1 MCGICGIYNFS
12 RGSSNLK
19 DQLKRMCQVMIHRGP
34 DDEGY
39 FLDDR
44 IGLGMRR
51 LAIIDLITGHQ
62 PIHNEDESIWVIL
75 NGEIYNF
82 KELREELIKKGHKFY
97 TNSDTETIVHLYEE
111 EGENVVNKLNGM
123 FAFAIWDKRNG
134 ILLLARDRLGIKPL
148 HFFQKNNTFIFASEI
163 KSILVTDYYKKEI
176 DFDALSKYFSF
187 EYIPAPQTIFKDIKK
202 LLPGHLI
209 VINNDKIKIK
219 KYWDIKYEYEIKDE
233 NYYTEQIYERLREAV
248 KKRLIS
254 DVPLGVF
261 LSGGIDSS
269 TVTYLMSQVSN
280 SQIRTFSIG
289 FEEQSFNELEYARIM
304 AKYIGSEH
312 KEFMVK
318 SKMVKELVPI
328 LMKYLDEPLADAS
341 IIPTYIISK
350 LAREFVTVAL
360 AGDGGDELFAG
371 YDTYKAYQIARFY
384 RKVPKFIRDHIIK
397 NLVNILPASP
407 KRLSFE
413 FKAKKFISGIDY
425 PPEISNYIWWG
436 AYNPYEKDKL
446 FSDEFKSLIEEDP
459 YSPVFFHLKNYKPE
473 NILDRLGYLDIKLYL
488 QDDLLVKVDRMSMAN
503 SLEIRV
509 PFLDHNFVEF
519 VTSIPYN
526 LKLKG
531 LKTKYILKK
540 AMHFHLPKQVL
551 YRKKIGFDIPLGVW
565 IRKELKDFT
574 LEVLSKDNLNRHRF
588 FNYSYIE
595 KILKEHF
602 SGKHNHRQLLWPL
615 IIFQFWY
622 NHYIDGK

>member
-12 RGSSNLK
+12 QNVPFLK
-19 DQLKRMCQVMIHRGP
+19 DQIKKMCQTLIHRGP

-39 FLDDR
+39 YFDDKVA
-44 IGLGMRR
+44 LGMRR
-51 LAIIDLITGHQ
+51 LAIIDLVTGHQ
-62 PIHNEDESIWVIL
+62 PIHNENKTIWVIL

-82 KELREELIKKGHKFY
+82 PELRKKLIEKGHKFY

-111 EGENVVNKLNGM
+111 EGENVVNRLNGM
-123 FAFAIWDKRNG
+123 FAFAIWDKKNK

-148 HFFQKNNTFIFASEI
+148 HFLEKDGKFIFASEI
-163 KSILVTDYYKKEI
+163 KSILMTDYEKEI

-187 EYIPAPQTIFKDIKK
+187 EYIPAPQTIFKGIKK

-209 VINNDKIKIK
+209 IVKENRIKIK
-219 KYWDIKYEYEIKDE
+219 QYWDVKYKYEIRDE
-233 NYYTEQIYERLREAV
+233 NFYVEQIYEKLKKAV
-248 KKRLIS
+248 RKRLIS

-269 TVTYLMSQVSN
+269 TVTFLMSQVAN
-280 SQIRTFSIG
+280 SKIKTFSIG
-289 FEEQSFNELEYARIM
+289 FEEQSFNELEYARII
-304 AKYIGSEH
+304 AEYIGSEH
-312 KEFMVK
+312 QEFVVKSEMVK
-318 SKMVKELVPI
+318 KLVPV
-328 LMKYLDEPLADAS
+328 LMEYLDEPLADAS
-341 IIPTYIISK
+341 VIPTYIISK
-350 LAREFVTVAL
+350 LARKYVTVAL

-371 YDTYKAYQIARFY
+371 YDTYKAYQVARYY
-384 RKVPKFIRDHIIK
+384 RKVPKFIRDSIIK
-397 NLVNILPASP
+397 RIVNILPASS

-425 PPEISNYIWWG
+425 SPEIANYIWWG
-436 AYNPYEKDKL
+436 AYNPLEKDKL
-446 FSDEFKSLIEEDP
+446 FSKELKSLIKEDA
-459 YSPVFFHLKNYKPE
+459 YSPVFFHLKNHKPE
-473 NILDRLGYLDIKLYL
+473 NMLDRLGYLDIKLYL

-519 VTSIPYN
+519 VTSIPYH

-540 AMHFHLPKQVL
+540 AMQPYLPKKIL
-551 YRKKIGFDIPLGVW
+551 YRKKIGFDIPLGIW
-565 IRKELKDFT
+565 IRKELKDFV
-574 LEVLSKDNLNRHRF
+574 LEVLSKKNLDRHGF
-588 FNYSYIE
+588 FNYFYIE

-602 SGKHNHRQLLWPL
+602 SGMHNHRQLLWPL

-622 NHYIDGK
+622 NRYIDGR